1 MNVVIVGEI
10 FTVDLTFSYVNI
22 INNKGVTMKIST
34 IEQDLGKVWVVI
46 KNILIIH
53 IHIIEAAYNVVKN
66 VIIGIIAGF
75 SKKPVVTVNATVNA
89 TATTVATAV
98 TTTTTA
104 TN

>member
-34 IEQDLGKVWVVI
+34 IEQDLGKVWVII

-53 IHIIEAAYNVVKN
+53 IHIIEAAYNIVKN
-66 VIIGIIAGF
+66 IIIAIIAGF
-75 SKKPVVTVNATVNA
+75 SKKPVVTVNTTVNA
-89 TATTVATAV
+89 TATTVATG
-98 TTTTTA
+98 TTT
-104 TN
+104 N

>member
-53 IHIIEAAYNVVKN
+53 IHIIETAYNVVKN
-66 VIIGIIAGF
+66 IIIGIIAGF

-89 TATTVATAV
+89 TATTVATG
-98 TTTTTA
+98 TTT
-104 TN
+104 N

>member
-34 IEQDLGKVWVVI
+34 IEQDLGKVWVII

-53 IHIIEAAYNVVKN
+53 IHIIEAAYNIVKN
-66 VIIGIIAGF
+66 IIIGIIAGF

-89 TATTVATAV
+89 TATTVATG
-98 TTTTTA
+98 TTT
-104 TN
+104 N

>member
-34 IEQDLGKVWVVI
+34 IEQDLGKVWVII

-66 VIIGIIAGF
+66 IIIGIIAGF
-75 SKKPVVTVNATVNA
+75 SKKPVVTVNTTVNA
-89 TATTVATAV
+89 TATTVATG
-98 TTTTTA
+98 TTT
-104 TN
+104 N

>member
-53 IHIIEAAYNVVKN
+53 IHIIEAAYNIVKN
-66 VIIGIIAGF
+66 IIIAIIAGF
-75 SKKPVVTVNATVNA
+75 SKKPVVTVNTTVNA
-89 TATTVATAV
+89 TATTVATG
-98 TTTTTA
+98 TTT
-104 TN
+104 N

>member
-53 IHIIEAAYNVVKN
+53 IHIIEAAYNIVKN
-66 VIIGIIAGF
+66 IIIGIIAGF

-89 TATTVATAV
+89 TATTVATG
-98 TTTTTA
+98 TTT
-104 TN
+104 N

>member
-53 IHIIEAAYNVVKN
+53 IHIIEAAYNIVKN
-66 VIIGIIAGF
+66 IIIAIIAGF

-89 TATTVATAV
+89 TATTVATG
-98 TTTTTA
+98 TTT
-104 TN
+104 N

>member
-1 MNVVIVGEI
+1 MNLALIGEI

-34 IEQDLGKVWVVI
+34 IEQDLGKVWVII

-53 IHIIEAAYNVVKN
+53 IHIIEAAYNIVKN
-66 VIIGIIAGF
+66 IIIGIIAGF

-89 TATTVATAV
+89 TATTVATG
-98 TTTTTA
+98 TTT
-104 TN
+104 N

>member
-53 IHIIEAAYNVVKN
+53 IHIIEAAYNIVKN
-66 VIIGIIAGF
+66 IIIGIIAGF
-75 SKKPVVTVNATVNA
+75 SKKPVVTVNTTVNA
-89 TATTVATAV
+89 TATTVATG
-98 TTTTTA
+98 TTT
-104 TN
+104 N